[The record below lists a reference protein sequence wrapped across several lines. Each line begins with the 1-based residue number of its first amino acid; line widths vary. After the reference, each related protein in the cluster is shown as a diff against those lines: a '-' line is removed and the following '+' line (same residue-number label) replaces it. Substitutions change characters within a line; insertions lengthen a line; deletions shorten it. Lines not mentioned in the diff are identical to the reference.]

1 MSRSLQFE
9 FPFASLDFPGRT
21 TLNVDE
27 VALRLGVTAQHVL
40 DLIEEHLLTGID
52 LKGRDASRR
61 LIKIPIESYR
71 NFVAE
76 RVTGPA
82 RREFLRA
89 LPAATLREL
98 HAELTELIAIA

>member
-1 MSRSLQFE
+1 MSRAVQFE

-27 VALRLGVTAQHVL
+27 VALRLGITAQHVL
-40 DLIEEHLLTGID
+40 DLIDEHLITGID
-52 LKGRDASRR
+52 LKGKDASRR

-71 NFVAE
+71 NFIVE

-82 RREFLRA
+82 RRDFLRA
-89 LPAATLREL
+89 LPTASLREI
-98 HAELTELIAIA
+98 HIEIGELLSAA